1 MTDGIGR
8 TIDYLRVSVTDKCNL
23 RCQYCMPKEGVK
35 RLPHDSLLSL
45 EELYRVIAVM
55 ADLGVKKIRFTG
67 GEPLV
72 RKNLVKLI
80 ADVRKISGI
89 EEIALTTNGILLGEK
104 ACVLKAAGV
113 DRVNVSL
120 DTCDEKTFERITG
133 YDGYRQ
139 VREGILAA
147 RAAGMGVKIN
157 CVPCRELNG
166 GEWEELALLAKT
178 DGIDVRFIELMPVGC
193 GKIFTGI
200 PSDEVLNRL
209 AKRFGEPKACD
220 KKRGNGP
227 AVYYEF
233 DGFKGKIGLISP
245 MSHKFCE
252 ACNRVRLTAEG
263 QLKLCLHFN
272 SGIDLKPLLRE
283 NMTDCEL
290 KDRIFEVVKQKP
302 ASHKFEQSVQ
312 EAQNDTR
319 KMVQI
324 GG

>member
-55 ADLGVKKIRFTG
+55 AELGVKKVRFTG

-104 ACVLKAAGV
+104 ACALKEAGV

-133 YDGYRQ
+133 YDGYKQ

-157 CVPCRELNG
+157 CVPCSVSSKSARLVRRARPAAATHTRFKRVCV
-166 GEWEELALLAKT
+166 LDSRRFFTFSAK
-178 DGIDVRFIELMPVGC
+178 
-193 GKIFTGI
+193 
-200 PSDEVLNRL
+200 
-209 AKRFGEPKACD
+209 
-220 KKRGNGP
+220 
-227 AVYYEF
+227 
-233 DGFKGKIGLISP
+233 ISP
-245 MSHKFCE
+245 HLSQKGRFSLDIVSHFLQMFIYFNPK
-252 ACNRVRLTAEG
+252 
-263 QLKLCLHFN
+263 HFIASN
-272 SGIDLKPLLRE
+272 
-283 NMTDCEL
+283 
-290 KDRIFEVVKQKP
+290 IF
-302 ASHKFEQSVQ
+302 
-312 EAQNDTR
+312 
-319 KMVQI
+319 
-324 GG
+324 

>member
-55 ADLGVKKIRFTG
+55 AELGVKKVRFTG

-104 ACVLKAAGV
+104 ACALKEAGV

-133 YDGYRQ
+133 YDGYKQ

-166 GEWEELALLAKT
+166 SAWEELALFAKN

-193 GKIFTGI
+193 GKNFSGI
-200 PSDEVLNRL
+200 PSDEVLKQL
-209 AKRFGEPKACD
+209 AERFGEPKPCEG
-220 KKRGNGP
+220 KRGNGP
-227 AVYYEF
+227 AAYYDF
-233 DGFKGKIGLISP
+233 CGFRGKIGVISP

-263 QLKLCLHFN
+263 QLKLCLHYN
-272 SGIDLKPLLRE
+272 SGIDLRPLLRD
-283 NMTDCEL
+283 NVTDNELGGRICEAM
-290 KDRIFEVVKQKP
+290 KQKP
-302 ASHKFEQSVQ
+302 ASHAFEQDVQ
-312 EAQNDTR
+312 EAESDTR